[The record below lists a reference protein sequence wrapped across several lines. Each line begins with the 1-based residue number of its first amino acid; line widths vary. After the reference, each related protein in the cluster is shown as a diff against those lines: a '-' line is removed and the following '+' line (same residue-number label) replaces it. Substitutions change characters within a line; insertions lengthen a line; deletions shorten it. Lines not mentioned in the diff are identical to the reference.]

1 MLGLKNIGRANTL
14 SDAHGTGKIGQEIS
28 ARMNAPASLPVAPPQ
43 PDQDIYS
50 PAALALFPEYT
61 RESYRATFAV
71 DAPPWDPAR
80 LYKTWFDSTVFT
92 PQPNTL
98 TYQTFGQDA
107 AGAWGFQNLTLAV
120 ADAATVN
127 LPGAITYPQYVVQQ
141 TSATRGSSGM
151 SANYLSLAS
160 DANALLPAF
169 AGTSIV
175 DQGITPVFPVVYPAD
190 EPRRMWAI
198 VLPNGNQLNVG
209 LLLLERNASGT
220 GSPGHWD
227 TTADSSPGGY
237 PVWSAE
243 APPRSG
249 LDDTRPHCAMPV
261 RALLP
266 NERVGM
272 QTLGILASPV
282 IMRSDLGQAAA
293 ELAGQFTPADR
304 QNLNEVYRILSKLG
318 I

>member
-1 MLGLKNIGRANTL
+1 M
-14 SDAHGTGKIGQEIS
+14 S
-28 ARMNAPASLPVAPPQ
+28 APVSLPVAPPQ
-43 PDQDIYS
+43 PDEATYS
-50 PAALALFPEYT
+50 PADLALFQEYT
-61 RESYRATFAV
+61 RESYRAAFGV

-80 LYKTWFDSTVFT
+80 LYKTWFDSSVFT
-92 PQPNTL
+92 PQPNTVA
-98 TYQTFGQDA
+98 YQIFGQDLT
-107 AGAWGFQNLTLAV
+107 GTWGFQPLTLLL
-120 ADAATVN
+120 ADAAAVN
-127 LPGAITYPQYVVQQ
+127 LPGAITYPQYVVQP
-141 TSATRGSSGM
+141 TSATRGASGM
-151 SANYLSLAS
+151 SANYLSLAA

-169 AGTSIV
+169 AGISLI

-198 VLPNGNQLNVG
+198 VMPNGNQLNVG
-209 LLLLERNASGT
+209 LLLLERNAGGI

-227 TTADSSPGGY
+227 TAADASVGGY
-237 PVWSAE
+237 PVWVADPP
-243 APPRSG
+243 APTG

-261 RALLP
+261 RALFP

-272 QTLGILASPV
+272 ENLGILASPV
-282 IMRSDLGQAAA
+282 IMRADLGQAAA